1 MGMLKSFSQS
11 LKIKDLSDGQKRVC
25 VSGKI
30 VEKTNYREVKSRFS
44 NEMFKIC
51 DAILADDS
59 NSVKLTLW
67 NEQTGMFTVGDD
79 VKIVNGYITSFKNE
93 LVLNVGKFGSITKI

>member
-1 MGMLKSFSQS
+1 MLQNYSQS
-11 LKIKDLSDGQKRVC
+11 LQIKDLTDGKKRVC
-25 VSGKI
+25 VAGKI

-59 NSVKLTLW
+59 TTVKLTLW
-67 NEQTGMFTVGDD
+67 NEQTGMFMVGDD
-79 VKIVNGYITSFKNE
+79 VKIVNGYVTSFKGE